1 MFKNY
6 VKTAWRNIARHKGY
20 SLINIFGL
28 AVGLACC
35 VLMLLWIRNETS
47 FDRFHANGDSLCRVI
62 AETMTEAETFR
73 EAKVSTPLGPALKEA
88 FPEIIDFS
96 RYRGGLTYGIQYAGK
111 DFADDVI
118 AAAEPSF
125 FTMFSFPFI
134 QGDPKTALVE
144 PRSIVITESLARKI
158 FNGREPLGQT
168 LSLIGGREAF
178 SVTGVIR
185 DIPQNSHL
193 RFDCIIPCVNM
204 QDFHH
209 VDYGDWSEKFLCLYV
224 RLAPGASAA
233 RTSRKISRFF
243 SEKLSRPNVSLM
255 LQPLKDVHLR
265 SDFRL
270 DFYNDSQA
278 SITTLWIFSLAA
290 LAILLLACINF
301 MNLATA
307 CASRRGKEVGLR
319 KVTGARRS
327 DLIRQF
333 LGEAVALS
341 FISLGLA
348 LLLVQALLPLFNRL
362 AERQLTLAALAEPRL
377 LFGLL
382 AITLLTGLL
391 AGSYPALVL
400 SAFRPAQVLKGG
412 PLSRG
417 RGQATLR
424 RSLVVIQFAM
434 TLFLV
439 AGTFIVGKQLNFMR
453 SKDLGINA
461 QHVLTFLIPARQ
473 DVLRNALF
481 ANPRVLGITHSLPPG
496 VEQRG
501 IDNLTW
507 EGKNPADRVVFFPT
521 SVDPD
526 YLGTFGI
533 KMASGR
539 FFSHD
544 RLSDRSASVVVN
556 ETAAWL
562 LGPGSPIGKRI
573 TIGPQ
578 TTPWTTPERKLIVI
592 GVIKDFHQMSLH
604 RPIEPALFTWE
615 REGGGPFTSVRI
627 SPANVAAT
635 LRFLE
640 QTIRKLAPAGF
651 RFSYEFLDAKLDA
664 FYKSERTF
672 RSILGLFTIL
682 AMITASLGLF
692 GLALFLAEKRTKEI
706 GIRKVLGASVAEIIL
721 LLSLEFVR
729 WVAVAALVAWPVA
742 FFAMHRWLQGFAYRT
757 RIGIGVF
764 LWSGLLGMLIVVITV
779 GFQAIRAARANPVD
793 SLRYE

>member
-1 MFKNY
+1 MLTNY
-6 VKTAWRNIARHKGY
+6 LKTAWRNIVRRKGY
-20 SLINIFGL
+20 SFINIFGL

-35 VLMLLWIRNETS
+35 VLMLLWIQNEGS
-47 FDRFHANGDSLCRVI
+47 FDRFHANGDSLYRVI
-62 AETMTEAETFR
+62 AETRTEAETFR

-88 FPEIIDFS
+88 FPEIVDFS
-96 RYRGGLTYGIQYAGK
+96 RYRGGATYGIQYAGK

-144 PRSIVITESLARKI
+144 PRSIVISERLARKI
-158 FNGREPLGQT
+158 FRDSDPMGKT
-168 LSLIGGREAF
+168 LSFFGGREAF

-185 DIPQNSHL
+185 DVPQNSHL
-193 RFDCIIPCVNM
+193 RFDCVIPCVNM
-204 QDFHH
+204 QHFHH

-233 RTSRKISRFF
+233 QTSRKISRFF

-278 SITTLWIFSLAA
+278 SITTLWLFSLAA

-307 CASRRGKEVGLR
+307 HAARRGKEVGLR

-333 LGEAVALS
+333 LGEALALS

-348 LLLVQALLPLFNRL
+348 LLLAHALLPLFNRL
-362 AERQLTLAALAEPRL
+362 AERQLTLASLAEPRP
-377 LFGLL
+377 LFALL
-382 AITLLTGLL
+382 AITILTGLL
-391 AGSYPALVL
+391 AGSYPALAL
-400 SAFRPAQVLKGG
+400 SAFRPAHILKGG
-412 PLSRG
+412 PFSMG
-417 RGQATLR
+417 RGQAVLR
-424 RSLVVIQFAM
+424 KSLVVIQFAM
-434 TLFLV
+434 TIFLV
-439 AGTFIVGKQLNFMR
+439 AGTFIVGKQLTFMH
-453 SKDLGINA
+453 SKDLGLNA
-461 QHVLTFLIPARQ
+461 HHVLTFLIPARQ
-473 DVLRNALF
+473 SVLRDALF
-481 ANPRVLGITHSLPPG
+481 ANPRILAITHSQPPG
-496 VEQRG
+496 TEQRG

-507 EGKNPADRVVFFPT
+507 EGKNPTDRVVFFPT
-521 SVDPD
+521 TVDPD

-539 FFSHD
+539 FFSRD
-544 RLSDRSASVVVN
+544 RLSDRSESVVVN
-556 ETAAWL
+556 ETAAKL
-562 LGPGSPIGKRI
+562 MGPGSPIGKRI

-578 TTPWTTPERKLIVI
+578 TTPWTIPERQLTVI

-615 REGGGPFTSVRI
+615 REGGWPFTSVRI
-627 SPANVAAT
+627 SPANVATT
-635 LRFLE
+635 LKFLE
-640 QTIRKLAPAGF
+640 QTSKRLAPSGF
-651 RFSYEFLDAKLDA
+651 RFSFEFLDEKIDA

-682 AMITASLGLF
+682 AVVTASLGLF
-692 GLALFLAEKRTKEI
+692 GLALFLTEKRTKEI
-706 GIRKVLGASVAEIIL
+706 GIRKVLGASVSEITF
-721 LLSLEFVR
+721 LLSLEFIR
-729 WVAVAALVAWPVA
+729 WVAVAALVAWPLA
-742 FFAMHRWLQGFAYRT
+742 YLAMNRWLQGFAYRT
-757 RIGIGVF
+757 PIGIGVF
-764 LWSGLLGMLIVVITV
+764 LWSGLMGMLIAVLTV
-779 GFQAIRAARANPVD
+779 SFQAVRAARANPVD